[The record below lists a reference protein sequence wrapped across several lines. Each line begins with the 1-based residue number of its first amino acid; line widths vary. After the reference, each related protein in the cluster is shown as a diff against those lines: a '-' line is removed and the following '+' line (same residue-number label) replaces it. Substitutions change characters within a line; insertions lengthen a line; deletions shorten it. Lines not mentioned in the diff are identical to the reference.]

1 MRKGWFLLI
10 VILISLSG
18 CGEKQQIEESKPKEQ
33 SVSNSEEKQSE
44 ENKSKEQTES
54 SSEKSQ
60 TEESKPNEQAAS
72 SSEKQQAEQN
82 KPKAKTDSSGIKQD
96 AKESKP
102 KAQTETSG
110 KTADEDNQVKIG
122 KDGEYNIDFEIEKGT
137 NKVIWHIPGADGLL
151 QMSVGQTLKLHH
163 KNMDPDQPLKI
174 LVSADT
180 LSMDEVPHEG
190 RVAIPV
196 EEYTLHAIKKGQAV
210 ITIAPNADLKFGDKF
225 GINIK

>member
-1 MRKGWFLLI
+1 MRKGWFLLFA
-10 VILISLSG
+10 ILISLSG
-18 CGEKQQIEESKPKEQ
+18 CGEKQK
-33 SVSNSEEKQSE
+33 
-44 ENKSKEQTES
+44 TES

-60 TEESKPNEQAAS
+60 AEESKPNEQATS
-72 SSEKQQAEQN
+72 SNEKQKAEQN
-82 KPKAKTDSSGIKQD
+82 KPKEKTDSSGVKQD
-96 AKESKP
+96 ANESKP
-102 KAQTETSG
+102 KAQIETSG
-110 KTADEDNQVKIG
+110 KTADDDNQVKVG
-122 KDGEYNIDFEIEKGT
+122 ENGEYIIDFEIEKGT

-151 QMSVGQTLKLHH
+151 QMSVGQKLKLHH

-190 RVAIPV
+190 RVAIPI
-196 EEYTLHAIKKGQAV
+196 EEYTIHAIKKGQAE

>member
-1 MRKGWFLLI
+1 MRKGWFLLFA
-10 VILISLSG
+10 ILISLSG
-18 CGEKQQIEESKPKEQ
+18 CGEKQK
-33 SVSNSEEKQSE
+33 
-44 ENKSKEQTES
+44 TES

-60 TEESKPNEQAAS
+60 TEESKPNEQATS
-72 SSEKQQAEQN
+72 SNEKQKAEQN
-82 KPKAKTDSSGIKQD
+82 KPKEQTVAGDVKQNTEENKPKKKTDSSGVKQD
-96 AKESKP
+96 VNESKP
-102 KAQTETSG
+102 KAQIETSG
-110 KTADEDNQVKIG
+110 KTADDDNQVKVG
-122 KDGEYNIDFEIEKGT
+122 ENGEYIIDFEIEKGT

-151 QMSVGQTLKLHH
+151 QMSVGQKLKLHH

-190 RVAIPV
+190 RVAIPI
-196 EEYTLHAIKKGQAV
+196 EEYTIHAIKKGQAE